1 MAEESH
7 LIKAKAFDM
16 DEVPCTE
23 VKEGLDSTDDEP
35 EVEDIK
41 DQKITSDNHTTCI
54 RDDLTA
60 LKEVFD
66 DETCNNLLIGFYD
79 ACSKCKIWLR
89 GPLIYSHEYLEY
101 RKIPNLRPGVN
112 FILQQYF
119 LLFMWN

>member
-79 ACSKCKIWLR
+79 ACSKCKI
-89 GPLIYSHEYLEY
+89 
-101 RKIPNLRPGVN
+101 
-112 FILQQYF
+112 
-119 LLFMWN
+119 